1 MWHHKKITS
10 TQPKLIQDWAAVW
23 DQLSSQALRWQR
35 LPPCSSEFNP
45 LILLSLQL
53 REHSLTARCGNDGV
67 KVAIKVR
74 ILTKVIHTTK
84 RNCCDKEGKKV
95 KIEAETHQKNAC
107 HKTFSN
113 FSDSP
118 WRQQFCTS
126 SEVPHRPQCWSL
138 NGSGT
143 SPQSKR
149 RKKQSFLHSICVICH
164 HHHCHGYHGR
174 TCETCALACWPAD
187 AARVLNCKS
196 AGLSP
201 DTWLQLA
208 TMMMVWS

>member
-143 SPQSKR
+143 SPQSRWGRAKHKKTIILLIQHLRDLPSLSWISRPNLWNVRLGLLTR
-149 RKKQSFLHSICVICH
+149 RCSSSSEL
-164 HHHCHGYHGR
+164 
-174 TCETCALACWPAD
+174 
-187 AARVLNCKS
+187 
-196 AGLSP
+196 
-201 DTWLQLA
+201 
-208 TMMMVWS
+208 